1 MMLDFF
7 SRKGKMCLNAMNRI
21 VDMNKS
27 SERKRL
33 VRVFRWKHV
42 EPTCEQYR
50 DEPVSDVPVIMD
62 NQSSKIG

>member
-1 MMLDFF
+1 
-7 SRKGKMCLNAMNRI
+7 MNRI

-42 EPTCEQYR
+42 EPACEQYR

>member
-1 MMLDFF
+1 MLDIFL
-7 SRKGKMCLNAMNRI
+7 RKGKMCLNAMNRR

-33 VRVFRWKHV
+33 VRVFRRKHV
-42 EPTCEQYR
+42 EPACEQYR